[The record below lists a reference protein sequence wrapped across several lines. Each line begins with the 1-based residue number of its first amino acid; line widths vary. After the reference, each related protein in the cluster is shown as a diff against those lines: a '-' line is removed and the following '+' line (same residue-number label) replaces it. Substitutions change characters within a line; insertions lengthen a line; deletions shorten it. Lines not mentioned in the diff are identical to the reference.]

1 MLFVEYCVML
11 YGLCFVL
18 LCLSVFS
25 LRILMRFVCGA
36 LCDAIGGVRVI
47 LCGSYV

>member
-1 MLFVEYCVML
+1 MKYCVML

-25 LRILMRFVCGA
+25 LRVFVRFVCDT
-36 LCDAIGGVRVI
+36 LCDVVGGVRVI
-47 LCGSYV
+47 VSGCVA